1 MLGIDIYRYQT
12 VTDPAAVARAGVK
25 YAWVKGTDG
34 FGKAQ
39 APADNQVR
47 QMKAA
52 GIPVGLYHY
61 AQLGD
66 PRRQA
71 EIFIN
76 EVNRLG
82 AWGVMPALDLEDPHV
97 PGAAARSFAI
107 AFLQRMVELGVKR
120 PVLYANTSM
129 LNSIK
134 PYQWNIPGL
143 VIWAA
148 DYGSNNGVRNPDLR
162 PYTGPVDVHQYTSN
176 GIVGGIA
183 GRTDLNFALTTRH
196 LNTVLEDDMPLNGAD
211 VNLIPTG
218 SYYHNGRYRTIGES
232 IGSAQ
237 DDAAET
243 KAIARATLEAVTNDG
258 ELDEARI
265 RQLFVEELDKK
276 RAADAEAIRAAV
288 RETLTDAV
296 TDEAVEEIVDRLTN
310 KG

>member
-12 VTDPAAVARAGVK
+12 VTDPAAVARASVK

-71 EIFIN
+71 EIFIA

-82 AWGVMPALDLEDPHV
+82 AWGVMPALDLEAPHV
-97 PGAAARSFAI
+97 PGAAARDFSI
-107 AFLQRMVELGVKR
+107 AFLQRMIELSVKR

-148 DYGSNNGVRNPDLR
+148 DYGSNNGTRNPDLR
-162 PYTGPVDVHQYTSN
+162 PYTGPVDVHQYTS
-176 GIVGGIA
+176 VGRVSGIA
-183 GRTDLNFALTTRH
+183 GDTDLNWALTTRH
-196 LNTVLEDDMPLNGAD
+196 LTLDTD
-211 VNLIPTG
+211 VNLSDGMQKYIWPFTPANNEEFG
-218 SYYHNGRYRTIGES
+218 AVVANTRSYAKGAEAKATE
-232 IGSAQ
+232 SAQ
-237 DDAAET
+237 RITAVEAKVDAV
-243 KAIARATLEAVTNDG
+243 IARLDQGQAVTLDYDLLADKVATRLAASQAAALAD
-258 ELDEARI
+258 ELA
-265 RQLFVEELDKK
+265 K
-276 RAADAEAIRAAV
+276 RLE
-288 RETLTDAV
+288 
-296 TDEAVEEIVDRLTN
+296 
-310 KG
+310 G